1 MGNVT
6 PLRGPSASDSCVV
19 GDHVYLRLSHAE
31 LVHVVDALHA
41 SGSSA
46 LEQRLAGILRSM
58 PTATHGGPKLRYP
71 HYKGGGR
78 LLG

>member
-1 MGNVT
+1 
-6 PLRGPSASDSCVV
+6 VV
-19 GDHVYLRLSHAE
+19 GDHVYLILSHAE

-41 SGSSA
+41 AGRSA
-46 LEQRLAGILRSM
+46 LEQRLSKILRSM
-58 PTATHGGPKLRYP
+58 PTTTHGGPKPRYP